1 MRHNTSLNH
10 RRNLVCPILGML
22 YIAHPQRIKSLTK
35 VIARNIIAIAT
46 NFQEGV
52 FDMKLEHSLG
62 FILNHAGRRM
72 TQLLSHR
79 FQPYDMT
86 TEQWVVLNRLACED
100 GITQKLLA
108 IRAEKDQTNITRIL
122 DQLERKGMV
131 ERRANEQDRR
141 SFLTFITDQGRAM
154 NGILTPIEQEVIT
167 SLLGDFTEAE
177 ASLLKELLV
186 RITQEANARIKEVEE
201 SP

>member
-1 MRHNTSLNH
+1 
-10 RRNLVCPILGML
+10 
-22 YIAHPQRIKSLTK
+22 
-35 VIARNIIAIAT
+35 
-46 NFQEGV
+46 
-52 FDMKLEHSLG
+52 MKLEHSLG